1 MEDIVGKTLGQ
12 YRVVE
17 RLGKGGMAEVFR
29 AFHPALN
36 RYVAIKVM
44 HPFVATEE
52 GFLDRFRHE
61 AQSVAALR
69 HPNIVQVFDFG
80 TEGSLYYMVMEFVEG
95 PTLKKRIAEARQEGD
110 LLPLEEV
117 GRIIDQVAQALDY
130 AHRRGMIHRDVKP
143 ANILLSSEGEAVL
156 ADFGV
161 ARMLEGPRYTLT
173 GIMGTPDYM
182 SPEQGLG
189 QEVDARSDVYALG
202 VVLYEMLV
210 GEVPFKADTPLAVVL
225 KHIQDPLPLPTRLRP
240 ELPEAL
246 ERVVLKAMAK
256 EPEGRYESA
265 GEMAEALE
273 RALEKATRPEAAAV
287 SHPEAETAPLTG
299 PTIPVE
305 TARRPALWLRWAA
318 GAGLV
323 LTLVIAATLLG
334 THFLGTGPPSEP
346 ARTTQPP
353 RTGVVDPTV
362 AAIALPA
369 TTPSPTATPTE
380 SPTFTPFP
388 TATPTETPRATPSP
402 TATPSKAPTSTPS
415 PTATPT
421 EEATATPSPTST
433 AQPATAGPERI
444 VFVSY
449 RDDDAEIYAMNVDG
463 SDVQRLTDHPGEDWH
478 PCWSPDGQRIVFQ
491 SVQEPGSPFNI
502 AMMNRDG
509 SDRHLVTNWDK
520 TITGGGVG
528 AQRPVWSP
536 DGQRIAF
543 SFEGADLNATIYV
556 VNDDG
561 SDLKQLTYGRDPS
574 WASDGQRI
582 AFESHV
588 EGALEIFT
596 IRPDSSELT
605 PITSTGDTNMYATWS
620 PDGQQIAYVRQAYNV
635 SGIYALDLTTGRTRK
650 LVEKPSWGLSW
661 SPDGTRL
668 AYAPSNEGIWI
679 VTTEWPFRSE
689 QISPD
694 GSMPSWSP

>member
-210 GEVPFKADTPLAVVL
+210 GEVPFKADTPLAVV
-225 KHIQDPLPLPTRLRP
+225 R
-240 ELPEAL
+240 
-246 ERVVLKAMAK
+246 ERW
-256 EPEGRYESA
+256 P
-265 GEMAEALE
+265 
-273 RALEKATRPEAAAV
+273 
-287 SHPEAETAPLTG
+287 
-299 PTIPVE
+299 
-305 TARRPALWLRWAA
+305 RR
-318 GAGLV
+318 
-323 LTLVIAATLLG
+323 
-334 THFLGTGPPSEP
+334 
-346 ARTTQPP
+346 
-353 RTGVVDPTV
+353 
-362 AAIALPA
+362 
-369 TTPSPTATPTE
+369 
-380 SPTFTPFP
+380 
-388 TATPTETPRATPSP
+388 
-402 TATPSKAPTSTPS
+402 
-415 PTATPT
+415 
-421 EEATATPSPTST
+421 
-433 AQPATAGPERI
+433 
-444 VFVSY
+444 
-449 RDDDAEIYAMNVDG
+449 
-463 SDVQRLTDHPGEDWH
+463 
-478 PCWSPDGQRIVFQ
+478 
-491 SVQEPGSPFNI
+491 
-502 AMMNRDG
+502 
-509 SDRHLVTNWDK
+509 
-520 TITGGGVG
+520 
-528 AQRPVWSP
+528 
-536 DGQRIAF
+536 
-543 SFEGADLNATIYV
+543 
-556 VNDDG
+556 
-561 SDLKQLTYGRDPS
+561 
-574 WASDGQRI
+574 
-582 AFESHV
+582 
-588 EGALEIFT
+588 
-596 IRPDSSELT
+596 
-605 PITSTGDTNMYATWS
+605 
-620 PDGQQIAYVRQAYNV
+620 
-635 SGIYALDLTTGRTRK
+635 
-650 LVEKPSWGLSW
+650 
-661 SPDGTRL
+661 
-668 AYAPSNEGIWI
+668 
-679 VTTEWPFRSE
+679 
-689 QISPD
+689 
-694 GSMPSWSP
+694 